1 MALDL
6 SALNAPAAP
15 AALAAV
21 IEDDG
26 KPRKAPEILLSDID
40 PDPEQPR
47 KQFDQA
53 KLDEMTASIAA
64 RGVKSPVSVKPNPA
78 KPGKWLLNYGEYR
91 YRASQLA
98 GKTTIPAFVDEAHDD
113 YDQVIENTQ
122 RSPLRPM
129 ELAMFIKKK
138 LAEGDKKGAIAKRLG
153 VENPVITWHAALIE
167 APTCIEDL
175 YSTGRCTTTQYLYEL
190 VKLHEKHPEA
200 VEAWCET
207 AEEVTRKTIAA
218 LSDELKGKKAG
229 IAGAAGDAEGGQGKG
244 RDPSAGQ
251 NSRAGAGADT
261 DKGGS
266 MDRKAGQG
274 KGGADKAAGGK
285 DDDQSGEGNGSGVQV
300 QRIPPHNLD
309 LENDPDTAVDSDK
322 LKKPLMLVEF
332 DGRAAMVVF
341 RMPSAAGLLRIR
353 YEDGSGDDEVDA
365 GKVKINHLTRESA

>member
-1 MALDL
+1 M
-6 SALNAPAAP
+6 
-15 AALAAV
+15 
-21 IEDDG
+21 
-26 KPRKAPEILLSDID
+26 
-40 PDPEQPR
+40 
-47 KQFDQA
+47 
-53 KLDEMTASIAA
+53 
-64 RGVKSPVSVKPNPA
+64 
-78 KPGKWLLNYGEYR
+78 
-91 YRASQLA
+91 
-98 GKTTIPAFVDEAHDD
+98 
-113 YDQVIENTQ
+113 
-122 RSPLRPM
+122 
-129 ELAMFIKKK
+129 
-138 LAEGDKKGAIAKRLG
+138 
-153 VENPVITWHAALIE
+153 
-167 APTCIEDL
+167 
-175 YSTGRCTTTQYLYEL
+175 
-190 VKLHEKHPEA
+190 KLHEKHPEA